1 MRRVGCEKGHRE
13 GSQRLE
19 ASCLEPSENYL
30 GVAAKQSGDT
40 VIIRN
45 RVVLAFAGSIRVEPR
60 EYPVPFCILQ
70 KGTFFC
76 AKAQSRAFL
85 YSGRQNRYVLI

>member
-1 MRRVGCEKGHRE
+1 MKKDTEKEVKGWK
-13 GSQRLE
+13 LE
-19 ASCLEPSENYL
+19 NDL

-45 RVVLAFAGSIRVEPR
+45 RGVLAFAGSIRVEPR
-60 EYPVPFCILQ
+60 EYPVPFCISQ

-76 AKAQSRAFL
+76 AKAQSRALL